1 MRVYWV
7 RMWRKLGLRVR
18 FLLRSA
24 AIVVIVLIM
33 LSSVVLPALVH
44 TLLLAQSSSID
55 VSQEYSSGDVQVF
68 PSLDAWYAWINING
82 THTIFLALHSFQA
95 PSPVS
100 AFVGESYNTSSNSRV
115 FVANA
120 LMAMEVYNDTNGNG
134 FLDANYAIPA
144 TELLYTI
151 QLNASQSFTTSP
163 VQKTLTNNVP
173 HFDWG
178 VTYGMIQ
185 GDLITADPAYNY
197 GYGGGLPASQVLID
211 HLSLFYDYSITGN
224 TTYLKT
230 SYEIGNVTLV
240 PPTLPNVTLKGLSL
254 SLLHFVLAVSSE
266 GYAVRTNGSS
276 VDYDSQTSQTSSQVN
291 TAQIIVPGSTAY
303 EFRFNDNY
311 TLQTSPPVSLRTVY
325 AAAPNNSLPSD
336 AFTGAGALQVIRA
349 QNYVKASLPSIAGL
363 PASSDL
369 NYSSSKLI
377 YRVSYPTWGGVG
389 IKHDPT
395 YVAYYIPN
403 LLTIST
409 PAPSFPLIIIYL
421 AIAVVVVVVAAVLV
435 IKRTRKKRILL
446 PENALT

>member
-1 MRVYWV
+1 
-7 RMWRKLGLRVR
+7 MWRKLGLRVR
-18 FLLRSA
+18 FLSKYA
-24 AIVVIVLIM
+24 VIVVIVVIM
-33 LSSVVLPALVH
+33 LSSIVLPALVH
-44 TLLLAQSSSID
+44 TPLLAQSSSID
-55 VSQEYSSGDVQVF
+55 FSQEYSSGDVQVF
-68 PSLDAWYAWINING
+68 PSLDAWYAWISING

-100 AFVGESYNTSSNSRV
+100 AFVGESYNTSDSRV

-120 LMAMEVYNDTNGNG
+120 LMAMEVYNDMNGNG
-134 FLDANYAIPA
+134 FLDANYAIPS

-173 HFDWG
+173 HYDWG

-254 SLLHFVLAVSSE
+254 SLLHFVLAVCSE

-276 VDYDSQTSQTSSQVN
+276 IDYDSQTSQTSSQVN

-311 TLQTSPPVSLRTVY
+311 TLQTNPPVSLRTVY
-325 AAAPNNSLPSD
+325 AAAPNNSLPVE
-336 AFTGAGALQVIRA
+336 AFTGAGALQVVRA
-349 QNYVKASLPSIAGL
+349 QDYVKASLPNIAGL

-369 NYSSSKLI
+369 NYGSSKLI
-377 YRVSYPTWGGVG
+377 YRISYPTWEGIG

-395 YVAYYIPN
+395 YIGYYVPN

-409 PAPSFPLIIIYL
+409 PVPWDPMIVVYL
-421 AIAVVVVVVAAVLV
+421 AAAVAVVAAITSVLV
-435 IKRTRKKRILL
+435 FKMTRKTK
-446 PENALT
+446 A

>member
-1 MRVYWV
+1 
-7 RMWRKLGLRVR
+7 MWRKLGLRVR
-18 FLLRSA
+18 FLSKYA
-24 AIVVIVLIM
+24 VIVVIVVIM
-33 LSSVVLPALVH
+33 LSSIVLPALVH
-44 TLLLAQSSSID
+44 TPLLAQSSSID
-55 VSQEYSSGDVQVF
+55 FSQEYSSGDVQVF
-68 PSLDAWYAWINING
+68 PSLDAWYAWISING

-100 AFVGESYNTSSNSRV
+100 AFVGESYNTSDSRV

-120 LMAMEVYNDTNGNG
+120 LMAMEVYNDTNGTG
-134 FLDANYAIPA
+134 FLDANYAIPS

-173 HFDWG
+173 HYDWG

-254 SLLHFVLAVSSE
+254 SLLHFVLAVCSE

-276 VDYDSQTSQTSSQVN
+276 IDYDSQTSQTSSQVN

-311 TLQTSPPVSLRTVY
+311 TLQTNPPVSLRTVY
-325 AAAPNNSLPSD
+325 AAAPNNSLPVE

-349 QNYVKASLPSIAGL
+349 QDYVKASLPNIAGL

-369 NYSSSKLI
+369 NYGSSKLI
-377 YRVSYPTWGGVG
+377 YRISYPTWEGIG

-395 YVAYYIPN
+395 YIGYYVPN

-409 PAPSFPLIIIYL
+409 PVPWDPMIVVYL
-421 AIAVVVVVVAAVLV
+421 AAAVAVVAAITSVLV
-435 IKRTRKKRILL
+435 FKMTRKTK
-446 PENALT
+446 A

>member
-1 MRVYWV
+1 
-7 RMWRKLGLRVR
+7 MWRKLGLRVR
-18 FLLRSA
+18 FLSKYA
-24 AIVVIVLIM
+24 VIVVIVVIM
-33 LSSVVLPALVH
+33 LSSIVLPALVH
-44 TLLLAQSSSID
+44 TPLLAQSSSID
-55 VSQEYSSGDVQVF
+55 FSQEYSSGDLQVF
-68 PSLDAWYAWINING
+68 PSLDAWYAWISING

-100 AFVGESYNTSSNSRV
+100 AFVGESYNTSDSRV

-134 FLDANYAIPA
+134 FLDANYAIPS

-173 HFDWG
+173 HYDWG

-211 HLSLFYDYSITGN
+211 NLSLFYDYSITGN

-240 PPTLPNVTLKGLSL
+240 PPTLSNVTLKGLSL
-254 SLLHFVLAVSSE
+254 SLLHFVLAVCSE

-276 VDYDSQTSQTSSQVN
+276 IDYDSQTSQTSSQVN

-311 TLQTSPPVSLRTVY
+311 TLQTNPPVSLRTVY
-325 AAAPNNSLPSD
+325 AAAPNNSLPVK

-349 QNYVKASLPSIAGL
+349 QDYVKASLPNIAGL

-377 YRVSYPTWGGVG
+377 YRISYPTWEGIG

-395 YVAYYIPN
+395 YIGYYVPN
-403 LLTIST
+403 LPTTSTAVPGFPMIIVYLGLT
-409 PAPSFPLIIIYL
+409 L
-421 AIAVVVVVVAAVLV
+421 AVVAAITTV
-435 IKRTRKKRILL
+435 IAVKRTRKTRTKYQRGLGTV
-446 PENALT
+446 PSP

>member
-1 MRVYWV
+1 M
-7 RMWRKLGLRVR
+7 VR
-18 FLLRSA
+18 FLSKYA
-24 AIVVIVLIM
+24 VIIVIVVIM
-33 LSSVVLPALVH
+33 LSSIVLPALVH
-44 TLLLAQSSSID
+44 TPLLAQSSSID
-55 VSQEYSSGDVQVF
+55 FSQEYSSGDLQVF
-68 PSLDAWYAWINING
+68 PSLDAWYAWISING

-100 AFVGESYNTSSNSRV
+100 AFVGESYNTSDSRV

-134 FLDANYAIPA
+134 FLDANYAIPS

-173 HFDWG
+173 HYDWG

-211 HLSLFYDYSITGN
+211 NLSLFYDYSITGN

-240 PPTLPNVTLKGLSL
+240 PPTLSNVTLKGLSL

-276 VDYDSQTSQTSSQVN
+276 IDYDSQTSQTSSQVN

-311 TLQTSPPVSLRTVY
+311 TLQTNPPVSLRTVY
-325 AAAPNNSLPSD
+325 AAAPNNSLPVK

-349 QNYVKASLPSIAGL
+349 QDYVKASLPNIAGL

-377 YRVSYPTWGGVG
+377 YRISYPTWEGIG

-395 YVAYYIPN
+395 YIGYYVPN
-403 LLTIST
+403 LPTIST
-409 PAPSFPLIIIYL
+409 AVPGFPMIIVYL
-421 AIAVVVVVVAAVLV
+421 GLTLAVVAAITTV
-435 IKRTRKKRILL
+435 IAVKRTRKTRTKYQRGLGTV
-446 PENALT
+446 PSP

>member
-1 MRVYWV
+1 M
-7 RMWRKLGLRVR
+7 VR
-18 FLLRSA
+18 FLSKYA
-24 AIVVIVLIM
+24 VIIVIVVIM
-33 LSSVVLPALVH
+33 LSSIVLPALVH
-44 TLLLAQSSSID
+44 TPLLAQSSSID
-55 VSQEYSSGDVQVF
+55 FSQEYSSGDLQVF
-68 PSLDAWYAWINING
+68 PSLDAWYAWISING

-100 AFVGESYNTSSNSRV
+100 AFVGESYNTSDSRV

-134 FLDANYAIPA
+134 FLDANYAIPS

-173 HFDWG
+173 HYDWG

-240 PPTLPNVTLKGLSL
+240 PPTLSNVTLKGLSL

-276 VDYDSQTSQTSSQVN
+276 IDYDSQTSQTSSQVN

-311 TLQTSPPVSLRTVY
+311 TLQTNPPVSLRTVY
-325 AAAPNNSLPSD
+325 AAAPNNSLPVK

-349 QNYVKASLPSIAGL
+349 QDYVKASLPNIAGL

-377 YRVSYPTWGGVG
+377 YRISYPTWEGIG

-395 YVAYYIPN
+395 YIGYYVPN
-403 LLTIST
+403 LPTIST
-409 PAPSFPLIIIYL
+409 AVPGFPMIIVYL
-421 AIAVVVVVVAAVLV
+421 GLTLAVVAAITTV
-435 IKRTRKKRILL
+435 IAVKRTRKTRTKYQRGLGTV
-446 PENALT
+446 PSP

>member
-1 MRVYWV
+1 
-7 RMWRKLGLRVR
+7 MWRKLGLRVR
-18 FLLRSA
+18 FLSKYA
-24 AIVVIVLIM
+24 VIVVIVVIM
-33 LSSVVLPALVH
+33 LSSIVLPALVH
-44 TLLLAQSSSID
+44 TPLLAQSSSID
-55 VSQEYSSGDVQVF
+55 FSQEYSSGDVQVF
-68 PSLDAWYAWINING
+68 PSLDAWYAWISING

-100 AFVGESYNTSSNSRV
+100 AFVGESYNTSDSRV

-120 LMAMEVYNDTNGNG
+120 LMAMEVYNDTNGTG
-134 FLDANYAIPA
+134 FLDANYAIPS

-173 HFDWG
+173 HYDWG

-254 SLLHFVLAVSSE
+254 SLLHFVLAVCSE

-276 VDYDSQTSQTSSQVN
+276 IDYDSQTSQTSSQVN

-311 TLQTSPPVSLRTVY
+311 TLQTNPPVSLRTVY
-325 AAAPNNSLPSD
+325 AAAPNNSLPVE
-336 AFTGAGALQVIRA
+336 AFTGAGALQVVRA
-349 QNYVKASLPSIAGL
+349 QDYVKASLPNIAGL

-369 NYSSSKLI
+369 NYGSSKLI
-377 YRVSYPTWGGVG
+377 YRISYPTWEGIG

-395 YVAYYIPN
+395 YIGYYVPN

-409 PAPSFPLIIIYL
+409 PVPWDPMIVVYL
-421 AIAVVVVVVAAVLV
+421 AAAVAVVAAITSVLV
-435 IKRTRKKRILL
+435 FKMTRKTK
-446 PENALT
+446 A

>member
-1 MRVYWV
+1 
-7 RMWRKLGLRVR
+7 MWRKLGLMVR
-18 FLLRSA
+18 FLSKYA
-24 AIVVIVLIM
+24 VIIVIVVIM
-33 LSSVVLPALVH
+33 LSSIVLPALVH
-44 TLLLAQSSSID
+44 TPLLAQSSSID
-55 VSQEYSSGDVQVF
+55 FSQEYSSGDLQVF
-68 PSLDAWYAWINING
+68 PSLDAWYAWISING

-100 AFVGESYNTSSNSRV
+100 AFVGESYNTSDSRV

-134 FLDANYAIPA
+134 FLDANYAIPS

-173 HFDWG
+173 HYDWG

-240 PPTLPNVTLKGLSL
+240 PPTLSNVTLKGLSL
-254 SLLHFVLAVSSE
+254 SLLHFTLAVSSE

-276 VDYDSQTSQTSSQVN
+276 IDYDSQTSQTSSQVN

-311 TLQTSPPVSLRTVY
+311 TLQTNPPVSLRTVY
-325 AAAPNNSLPSD
+325 AAAPNNSLPVE

-349 QNYVKASLPSIAGL
+349 QDYVKASLPNIAGL

-377 YRVSYPTWGGVG
+377 YRISYPTWGGIG

-395 YVAYYIPN
+395 YVGYYVPN
-403 LLTIST
+403 PLAIST
-409 PAPSFPLIIIYL
+409 PVPWDPTIIVYL
-421 AIAVVVVVVAAVLV
+421 AVALAAVAAIVVLIV
-435 IKRTRKKRILL
+435 IKGTRRTRTPSQNSAAFPPPVL
-446 PENALT
+446 

>member
-1 MRVYWV
+1 
-7 RMWRKLGLRVR
+7 MWRKLGLRVR
-18 FLLRSA
+18 FLSKYA
-24 AIVVIVLIM
+24 VIVVIVVIM
-33 LSSVVLPALVH
+33 LSSIVLPALVH
-44 TLLLAQSSSID
+44 TPLLAQSSSID
-55 VSQEYSSGDVQVF
+55 FSQEYSSGDVQVF
-68 PSLDAWYAWINING
+68 PSLDAWYAWISING

-100 AFVGESYNTSSNSRV
+100 AFVGESYNTSDSRV

-120 LMAMEVYNDTNGNG
+120 LMAMEVYNDMNGNG
-134 FLDANYAIPA
+134 FLDANYAIPS

-173 HFDWG
+173 HYDWG

-276 VDYDSQTSQTSSQVN
+276 IDYDSQTSQTSSQVN

-311 TLQTSPPVSLRTVY
+311 TLQTNPPVSLRTVY
-325 AAAPNNSLPSD
+325 AAAPNNSLPVE
-336 AFTGAGALQVIRA
+336 AFRGAGAC
-349 QNYVKASLPSIAGL
+349 K
-363 PASSDL
+363 
-369 NYSSSKLI
+369 
-377 YRVSYPTWGGVG
+377 
-389 IKHDPT
+389 
-395 YVAYYIPN
+395 
-403 LLTIST
+403 
-409 PAPSFPLIIIYL
+409 
-421 AIAVVVVVVAAVLV
+421 
-435 IKRTRKKRILL
+435 
-446 PENALT
+446 

>member
-1 MRVYWV
+1 M
-7 RMWRKLGLRVR
+7 VR
-18 FLLRSA
+18 FLSKYA
-24 AIVVIVLIM
+24 VIIVIVVIM
-33 LSSVVLPALVH
+33 LSSIVLPALVH
-44 TLLLAQSSSID
+44 TPLLAQSSSID
-55 VSQEYSSGDVQVF
+55 FSQEYSSGDLQVF
-68 PSLDAWYAWINING
+68 PSLDAWYAWISING

-100 AFVGESYNTSSNSRV
+100 AFVGESYNTSDSRV

-134 FLDANYAIPA
+134 FLDANYAIPS

-173 HFDWG
+173 HYDWG

-211 HLSLFYDYSITGN
+211 NLSLFYDYSITGN

-240 PPTLPNVTLKGLSL
+240 PPTLSNVTLKGLSL

-276 VDYDSQTSQTSSQVN
+276 IDYDSQTSQTSSQVN

-311 TLQTSPPVSLRTVY
+311 TLQTNPPVSLRTVY
-325 AAAPNNSLPSD
+325 AAAPNNSLPVE

-349 QNYVKASLPSIAGL
+349 QDYVKASLPNIAGL

-377 YRVSYPTWGGVG
+377 YRISYPTWEGIG

-395 YVAYYIPN
+395 YIGYYVPN
-403 LLTIST
+403 LPTIST
-409 PAPSFPLIIIYL
+409 AVPGFPMIIVYL
-421 AIAVVVVVVAAVLV
+421 GLTLAVVAAITTV
-435 IKRTRKKRILL
+435 IAVKRTRKTRTKYQRGLGTV
-446 PENALT
+446 PSP

>member
-1 MRVYWV
+1 
-7 RMWRKLGLRVR
+7 MWRKLGLRVR
-18 FLLRSA
+18 FLSKYA
-24 AIVVIVLIM
+24 VIVVIVVIM
-33 LSSVVLPALVH
+33 LSSIVLPALVH
-44 TLLLAQSSSID
+44 TPLLAQSSSID
-55 VSQEYSSGDVQVF
+55 FSQEYSSGDLQVF
-68 PSLDAWYAWINING
+68 PSLDAWYAWISING

-100 AFVGESYNTSSNSRV
+100 AFVGESYNTSDSRV

-134 FLDANYAIPA
+134 FLDANYAIPS

-173 HFDWG
+173 HYDWG

-211 HLSLFYDYSITGN
+211 NLSLFYDYSITGN

-240 PPTLPNVTLKGLSL
+240 PPTLSNVTLKGLSL

-276 VDYDSQTSQTSSQVN
+276 IDYDSQTSQTSSQVN

-311 TLQTSPPVSLRTVY
+311 TLQTNPPVSLRTVY
-325 AAAPNNSLPSD
+325 AAAPNNSLPVK

-349 QNYVKASLPSIAGL
+349 QDYVKASLPNIAGL

-377 YRVSYPTWGGVG
+377 YRISYPTWEGIG

-395 YVAYYIPN
+395 YIGYYVPN
-403 LLTIST
+403 LPTTSTAVPGFPMIIVYLGLT
-409 PAPSFPLIIIYL
+409 L
-421 AIAVVVVVVAAVLV
+421 AVVAAITTV
-435 IKRTRKKRILL
+435 IAVKRTRKTRTKYQRGLGTV
-446 PENALT
+446 PSP

>member
-1 MRVYWV
+1 MRIS
-7 RMWRKLGLRVR
+7 RVS
-18 FLLRSA
+18 LTLMEMAVILSA
-24 AIVVIVLIM
+24 VFVQA
-33 LSSVVLPALVH
+33 SVVPSSR
-44 TLLLAQSSSID
+44 AQSSSIP
-55 VSQEYSSGDVQVF
+55 VSQEFASGDVEVF
-68 PSLDAWYAWINING
+68 ASLQAWYTWVNING
-82 THTIFLALHSFQA
+82 THTIFLALHSNQG

-100 AFVGESYNTSSNSRV
+100 AFVGESYNTASNSRV
-115 FVANA
+115 FVANG

-276 VDYDSQTSQTSSQVN
+276 VDYDSQT
-291 TAQIIVPGSTAY
+291 
-303 EFRFNDNY
+303 
-311 TLQTSPPVSLRTVY
+311 
-325 AAAPNNSLPSD
+325 
-336 AFTGAGALQVIRA
+336 
-349 QNYVKASLPSIAGL
+349 
-363 PASSDL
+363 
-369 NYSSSKLI
+369 
-377 YRVSYPTWGGVG
+377 
-389 IKHDPT
+389 
-395 YVAYYIPN
+395 
-403 LLTIST
+403 
-409 PAPSFPLIIIYL
+409 
-421 AIAVVVVVVAAVLV
+421 
-435 IKRTRKKRILL
+435 
-446 PENALT
+446 

>member
-1 MRVYWV
+1 
-7 RMWRKLGLRVR
+7 MWRKLGLRVR
-18 FLLRSA
+18 FLSKYA
-24 AIVVIVLIM
+24 VIVVIVVIM
-33 LSSVVLPALVH
+33 LSSIVLPALVH
-44 TLLLAQSSSID
+44 TPLLAQSSSID
-55 VSQEYSSGDVQVF
+55 FSQEYSSGDVQVF
-68 PSLDAWYAWINING
+68 PSLDAWYAWISING

-100 AFVGESYNTSSNSRV
+100 AFVGESYNTSDSRV

-120 LMAMEVYNDTNGNG
+120 LMAMEVYNDTNGTG
-134 FLDANYAIPA
+134 FLDANYAIPS

-173 HFDWG
+173 HYDWG

-254 SLLHFVLAVSSE
+254 SLLHFVLAVCSE

-276 VDYDSQTSQTSSQVN
+276 IDYDSQTSQTSSQVN

-311 TLQTSPPVSLRTVY
+311 TLQTNPPVSLRTVY
-325 AAAPNNSLPSD
+325 AAAPNNSLPVE
-336 AFTGAGALQVIRA
+336 AFTGAGALQVVRA
-349 QNYVKASLPSIAGL
+349 QDYVKASLPNIAGL

-377 YRVSYPTWGGVG
+377 YRISYPTWEGIG

-395 YVAYYIPN
+395 YIGYYVPN

-409 PAPSFPLIIIYL
+409 PVPWDPMIVVYL
-421 AIAVVVVVVAAVLV
+421 AAAVAVVAAITSVL
-435 IKRTRKKRILL
+435 IFEMTRKTKV
-446 PENALT
+446 

>member
-1 MRVYWV
+1 
-7 RMWRKLGLRVR
+7 MWRKLGLMVR
-18 FLLRSA
+18 FLSKYA
-24 AIVVIVLIM
+24 VIIVIVVIM
-33 LSSVVLPALVH
+33 LSSIVLPALVH
-44 TLLLAQSSSID
+44 TPLLAQSSSID
-55 VSQEYSSGDVQVF
+55 FSQEYSSGDLQVF
-68 PSLDAWYAWINING
+68 PSLDAWYAWISING

-100 AFVGESYNTSSNSRV
+100 AFVGESYNTSDSRV

-134 FLDANYAIPA
+134 FLDANYAIPS

-173 HFDWG
+173 HYDWG

-211 HLSLFYDYSITGN
+211 NLSLFYDYSITGN

-240 PPTLPNVTLKGLSL
+240 PPTLSNVTLKGLSL

-276 VDYDSQTSQTSSQVN
+276 IDYDSQTSQTSSQVN

-311 TLQTSPPVSLRTVY
+311 TLQTNPPVSLRTVY
-325 AAAPNNSLPSD
+325 AAAPNNSLPVK

-349 QNYVKASLPSIAGL
+349 QDYVKASLPNIAGL

-377 YRVSYPTWGGVG
+377 YRISYPTWEGIG

-395 YVAYYIPN
+395 YIGYYVPN
-403 LLTIST
+403 LPTTSTAVPGFPMIIVYLGLT
-409 PAPSFPLIIIYL
+409 L
-421 AIAVVVVVVAAVLV
+421 AVVAAITTV
-435 IKRTRKKRILL
+435 IAVKRTRKTRTKYQRGLGTV
-446 PENALT
+446 PSP

>member
-1 MRVYWV
+1 
-7 RMWRKLGLRVR
+7 MWRKLGLRVR
-18 FLLRSA
+18 FLSKYA
-24 AIVVIVLIM
+24 VIVVIVVIM
-33 LSSVVLPALVH
+33 LSSIVLPALVH
-44 TLLLAQSSSID
+44 TPLLAQSSSID
-55 VSQEYSSGDVQVF
+55 FSQEYSSGDLQVF
-68 PSLDAWYAWINING
+68 PSLDAWYAWISING

-100 AFVGESYNTSSNSRV
+100 AFVGESYNTSDSRV

-134 FLDANYAIPA
+134 FLDANYAIPS

-173 HFDWG
+173 HYDWG

-211 HLSLFYDYSITGN
+211 NLSLFYDYSITGN

-240 PPTLPNVTLKGLSL
+240 PPTLSNVTLKGLSL

-276 VDYDSQTSQTSSQVN
+276 IDYDSQTSQTSSQVN

-311 TLQTSPPVSLRTVY
+311 TLQTNPPVSLRTVY
-325 AAAPNNSLPSD
+325 AAAPNNSLPVK

-349 QNYVKASLPSIAGL
+349 QDYVKASLPNIAGL

-377 YRVSYPTWGGVG
+377 YRISYPTWEGIG

-395 YVAYYIPN
+395 YIGYYVPN
-403 LLTIST
+403 LPTIST
-409 PAPSFPLIIIYL
+409 AVPGFPMIIVYL
-421 AIAVVVVVVAAVLV
+421 GLTLAVVAAITTV
-435 IKRTRKKRILL
+435 IAVKRTRKTRTKYQRGLGTV
-446 PENALT
+446 PSP

>member
-1 MRVYWV
+1 
-7 RMWRKLGLRVR
+7 MWRKLGLMVR
-18 FLLRSA
+18 FLSKYA
-24 AIVVIVLIM
+24 VIIVIVVIM
-33 LSSVVLPALVH
+33 LSSIVLPALVH
-44 TLLLAQSSSID
+44 TPLLAQSSSID
-55 VSQEYSSGDVQVF
+55 FSQEYSSGDLQVF
-68 PSLDAWYAWINING
+68 PSLDAWYAWISING

-100 AFVGESYNTSSNSRV
+100 AFVGESYNTSDSRV

-134 FLDANYAIPA
+134 FLDANYAIPS

-173 HFDWG
+173 HYDWG

-211 HLSLFYDYSITGN
+211 NLSLFYDYSITGN

-240 PPTLPNVTLKGLSL
+240 PPTLSNVTLKGLSL

-276 VDYDSQTSQTSSQVN
+276 IDYDSQTSQTSSQVN

-311 TLQTSPPVSLRTVY
+311 TLQTNPPVSLRTVY
-325 AAAPNNSLPSD
+325 AAAPNNSLPVK

-349 QNYVKASLPSIAGL
+349 QDYVKASLPNIAGL

-377 YRVSYPTWGGVG
+377 YRISYPTWEGIG

-395 YVAYYIPN
+395 YIGYYVPN
-403 LLTIST
+403 LPTIST
-409 PAPSFPLIIIYL
+409 AVPGFPMIIVYL
-421 AIAVVVVVVAAVLV
+421 GLTLAVVAAITTV
-435 IKRTRKKRILL
+435 IAVKRTRKTRTKYQRGLGTV
-446 PENALT
+446 PSP

>member
-1 MRVYWV
+1 M
-7 RMWRKLGLRVR
+7 VR
-18 FLLRSA
+18 FLSKYA
-24 AIVVIVLIM
+24 VIIVIVVIM
-33 LSSVVLPALVH
+33 LSSIVLPALVH
-44 TLLLAQSSSID
+44 TPLLAQSSSID
-55 VSQEYSSGDVQVF
+55 FSQEYSSGDVQVF
-68 PSLDAWYAWINING
+68 PSLDAWYAWISING

-100 AFVGESYNTSSNSRV
+100 AFVGESYNTSDSRV

-134 FLDANYAIPA
+134 FLDANYAIPS

-163 VQKTLTNNVP
+163 VQKTLTDNVP
-173 HFDWG
+173 HYDWG

-211 HLSLFYDYSITGN
+211 NLSLFYDYSITGN

-240 PPTLPNVTLKGLSL
+240 PPTLSNVTLKGLSL

-276 VDYDSQTSQTSSQVN
+276 IDYDSQTSQTSSQVN

-311 TLQTSPPVSLRTVY
+311 TLQTNPPVSLRTVY
-325 AAAPNNSLPSD
+325 AAAPNNSLPVK

-349 QNYVKASLPSIAGL
+349 QDYVKASLPNIAGL

-377 YRVSYPTWGGVG
+377 YRISYPTWEGIG

-395 YVAYYIPN
+395 YIGYYVPN
-403 LLTIST
+403 LPTIST
-409 PAPSFPLIIIYL
+409 AVPGFPMIIVYL
-421 AIAVVVVVVAAVLV
+421 GLTLAVVAAITTV
-435 IKRTRKKRILL
+435 IAVKRTRKTRTKYQRGLGTV
-446 PENALT
+446 PSP